1 MGVDADSVACRDS
14 TSKAENPCQCGR
26 RQAAPGACPPRSC
39 QASSP
44 PKPSPPWAA
53 GRTAGKSQ
61 TTVRRTHL
69 GCCGEPGQ
77 QSHSSWGTSAALACC
92 FPAGGRVP
100 GVGEEEYPERR
111 SHGISSPPPPPH
123 QARSGAPL
131 PGRMESHGRDPTP
144 HASSLFVLIR
154 SEVPCLS
161 TVLCFFSFPS
171 SWPLESYRHPPSAF
185 TELVLTL

>member
-111 SHGISSPPPPPH
+111 SHGISSPPP
-123 QARSGAPL
+123 S
-131 PGRMESHGRDPTP
+131 PT
-144 HASSLFVLIR
+144 S
-154 SEVPCLS
+154 S
-161 TVLCFFSFPS
+161 TVRC
-171 SWPLESYRHPPSAF
+171 SASGPHGVPWQGPNSTCLQF
-185 TELVLTL
+185 ICAD